1 MQKLAFLLI
10 VGASFFMSCK
20 KTVFLTPTRDITDT
34 VKVNTDYVYN
44 FMVNSAEDE
53 VEMITAPLHADTSE
67 FFSDSTELYP
77 YSYFYSTEFN
87 YTGEDYIEFNIKR
100 QSSAD
105 NFDLPKEERVR
116 ITLII
121 E

>member
-1 MQKLAFLLI
+1 MQKLALIIICSSFL
-10 VGASFFMSCK
+10 FSCK
-20 KTVFLTPTRDITDT
+20 KTLWITPTRDITDT

-53 VEMITAPLHADTSE
+53 VEMISEPLHADTSE
-67 FFSDSTELYP
+67 YFSDSTELYP
-77 YSYFYSTEFN
+77 YSYFYSTEQN

-100 QSSAD
+100 KSSAD
-105 NFDLPKEERVR
+105 NYDLPEEERLR